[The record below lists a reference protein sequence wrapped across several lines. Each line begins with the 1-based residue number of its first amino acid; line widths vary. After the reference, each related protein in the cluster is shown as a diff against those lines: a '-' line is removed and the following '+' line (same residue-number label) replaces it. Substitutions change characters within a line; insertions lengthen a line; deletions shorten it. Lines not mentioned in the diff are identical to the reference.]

1 MTERITDSDLE
12 RALKRLN
19 DVSKVN
25 YEFNNAYGYS
35 QLAHTLP
42 NSGGISTVSNG
53 NTKKELYY
61 QIQFALDILHNDK
74 ESKINKFNCRH
85 RDEFN
90 RFEDKRDCSMIYVI
104 KDDKKK
110 TTRFYCRACGQDVTE
125 LDFKKSKIP
134 ITYEAM
140 KKQVARFE
148 KKEVLVH

>member
-1 MTERITDSDLE
+1 LSERITDSDLE

-42 NSGGISTVSNG
+42 SEGGISTVSNG

-61 QIQFALDILHNDK
+61 QIQFALDILSNEK
-74 ESKINKFNCRH
+74 QKRFNKFNCRH

-90 RFEDKRDCSMIYVI
+90 RFDGERDCTMIYVS
-104 KDDKKK
+104 KDDKRK
-110 TTRFYCRACGQDVTE
+110 TTTYHCRACGQNVSQQAYE
-125 LDFKKSKIP
+125 KSKIP
-134 ITYEAM
+134 ITYEAI
-140 KKQVARFE
+140 
-148 KKEVLVH
+148 KKEVELLQVRSKK